1 MIMDRRMAIKGN
13 RAAYVHRTTVRNYAH
28 MTRGQV
34 VSINMYYPVQLGEAS
49 NKIYLCQC
57 DQMDPRF
64 GVFR

>member
-1 MIMDRRMAIKGN
+1 MNDKGSVN
-13 RAAYVHRTTVRNYAH
+13 S
-28 MTRGQV
+28 
-34 VSINMYYPVQLGEAS
+34 VSDIQDKSTKNNNNMYYPVQLGEAS